1 MLSLPDAEAPS
12 IVYQTFESAIFS
24 GDPIR
29 PVDPIGNDRIRVGFR
44 RNPTSSIKNRSDPIG
59 LLSDSF
65 QSESDSDFVG
75 IRRNPMTSDQIRPEF
90 HRIRTERNPAA
101 TLSDLIDII

>member
-1 MLSLPDAEAPS
+1 MS
-12 IVYQTFESAIFS
+12 IP
-24 GDPIR
+24 GDSIR

-59 LLSDSF
+59 LLSESF

-75 IRRNPMTSDQIRPEF
+75 IRWNPMKSDQIRPEF
-90 HRIRTERNPAA
+90 RRIPTERNPTT
-101 TLSDLIDII
+101 TLSDPINIIWIRPLMNLLGS